1 MGWGSIPLLPLTSHV
16 TLGKLLKA
24 YTSVSSFVK
33 GDGSVG

>member
-1 MGWGSIPLLPLTSHV
+1 MGWGSIPLLPLTGRV

-24 YTSVSSFVK
+24 CTSVSSFVK

>member
-1 MGWGSIPLLPLTSHV
+1 MGWGSIPLLPLTSCV
-16 TLGKLLKA
+16 TLRKLLKA